1 MDIKELDLEIELL
14 EDRDEAAVAAEAAL
28 LDCAIE
34 YCCCCCSCC

>member
-14 EDRDEAAVAAEAAL
+14 EDRDEAAESVAVV
-28 LDCAIE
+28 DCFAE